1 MNRSRFTQLAL
12 CAALFGVI
20 VPGGAYAQGKENS
33 PFDLKPFIPP
43 VIALP
48 PNAQVAPGT
57 SSQTTLP
64 TDRASPIYNPQA
76 QEPSGA
82 GVSIKIPNPFRE
94 R

>member
-1 MNRSRFTQLAL
+1 MNPSKNALLAVGL
-12 CAALFGVI
+12 LLLAAL
-20 VPGGAYAQGKENS
+20 VPGSASAQGKEDK
-33 PFDLKPFIPP
+33 PYDLRPFIPP

-48 PNAQVAPGT
+48 PNAQVSPGT
-57 SSQTTLP
+57 SSQTTFP

-76 QEPSGA
+76 QESSGA

>member
-1 MNRSRFTQLAL
+1 MLLAVL
-12 CAALFGVI
+12 
-20 VPGGAYAQGKENS
+20 VPDSASAQSKEDK

-48 PNAQVAPGT
+48 PSAQVAPGT

-76 QEPSGA
+76 ERSSGP
-82 GVSIKIPNPFRE
+82 GLNITIPNPMR
-94 R
+94 

>member
-1 MNRSRFTQLAL
+1 MSQSRHEVLAVSTMLLAL
-12 CAALFGVI
+12 LLPAS
-20 VPGGAYAQGKENS
+20 AYAQGKEDK

-43 VIALP
+43 VITLP

-57 SSQTTLP
+57 STQTTLP

-76 QEPSGA
+76 TEPSGA

>member
-1 MNRSRFTQLAL
+1 MSRSRYAVFAVGTVLL
-12 CAALFGVI
+12 AALI
-20 VPGGAYAQGKENS
+20 PGSASAQSKEDK

-48 PNAQVAPGT
+48 PSAQVAPGT

-76 QEPSGA
+76 ERSSGPGLNITIPS
-82 GVSIKIPNPFRE
+82 PLR
-94 R
+94 

>member
-1 MNRSRFTQLAL
+1 MRRSSHTPLAL
-12 CAALFGVI
+12 SI
-20 VPGGAYAQGKENS
+20 VLVATTIAGGTHAQGREDK

-57 SSQTTLP
+57 SSQTTFP

-76 QEPSGA
+76 QTPSGP
-82 GVSIKIPNPFRE
+82 GLSITIPSPIR
-94 R
+94 

>member
-1 MNRSRFTQLAL
+1 MSRSRLVQLAFS
-12 CAALFGVI
+12 AVLFGAMFT
-20 VPGGAYAQGKENS
+20 GDAAAQQSQDK

-64 TDRASPIYNPQA
+64 SPVTATGPCRY
-76 QEPSGA
+76 SMA
-82 GVSIKIPNPFRE
+82 G
-94 R
+94 